1 MPKQTVRDVEWSGKR
16 ALVRV
21 DFNVPFE
28 RDPDGSQ
35 SARISDDIRI
45 REALPTINYLRE
57 RGAGVLLCTHLGRP
71 GGHVDPSLELGPIA
85 ARLAELLGTPVS
97 YVHDAPGEAARHAA
111 GELPAGEVAI
121 LENIRFWPGEEA
133 NDPDF
138 ARALA
143 DLADAYVN
151 DAFGTAHR
159 AHASTAGV
167 ASFLPAV
174 AGLLMDKELTF
185 LGGALHEPKRPMAAV
200 LGGAKVSDKLKVLQR
215 LIGHADA
222 LLVGGGMAATFLKA
236 GGLPV
241 GASLVEDDLVD
252 ACAAMLI
259 DAEDKGTRLELPTDV
274 VVAERIEAGTET
286 RAIPA
291 SDIPDGWMVL
301 DIGPGTALRYADLL
315 ATLGTVVWNGPMGVF
330 EVPPF
335 DAGTRAVADAIAHS
349 AAVSIIGG
357 GSTAEAVGRLG
368 LADRMTHVSTG
379 GGASLEFLEGRELP
393 GVAALADA

>member
-28 RDPDGSQ
+28 REPGESQ
-35 SARISDDIRI
+35 RARISDDIRI

-57 RGAGVLLCTHLGRP
+57 QGAGVLLCTHLGRP
-71 GGHVDPSLELGPIA
+71 GGHVDPSLELTPIA
-85 ARLAELLGTPVS
+85 ARLADLLGTPVS

-111 GELPAGEVAI
+111 GELRAGEVAI

-185 LGGALHEPKRPMAAV
+185 LGGALHDPKRPMAAV
-200 LGGAKVSDKLKVLQR
+200 LGGANNLMHLNS
-215 LIGHADA
+215 
-222 LLVGGGMAATFLKA
+222 
-236 GGLPV
+236 
-241 GASLVEDDLVD
+241 
-252 ACAAMLI
+252 
-259 DAEDKGTRLELPTDV
+259 
-274 VVAERIEAGTET
+274 
-286 RAIPA
+286 
-291 SDIPDGWMVL
+291 
-301 DIGPGTALRYADLL
+301 
-315 ATLGTVVWNGPMGVF
+315 
-330 EVPPF
+330 
-335 DAGTRAVADAIAHS
+335 
-349 AAVSIIGG
+349 
-357 GSTAEAVGRLG
+357 
-368 LADRMTHVSTG
+368 
-379 GGASLEFLEGRELP
+379 
-393 GVAALADA
+393 